1 MDVSDHN
8 NNGQPQSAE
17 PSPAPKRRR
26 TSGAPSSR
34 GVANLTPE
42 QLARKRANDREA
54 QRAIRER
61 TKNEIETLKN
71 RIKELE
77 SQQHIHELHNALR
90 QKDLVQAENEDIRRR
105 LATVLSIIQPILG
118 NHGLNELAAAAER
131 SPMQLP
137 GARTPQPVP
146 ISDQRAFHTSIPAV
160 ATSAPPAQGPSSSPS
175 SQTSNSRNWPF
186 PGAPPTSNVR
196 GWNQQQPPFEQP
208 RSNIHPD
215 LEFAQGSDER
225 LGVGFLVQNR
235 PQLGLG
241 IDKQDLSSGWDFNPQ
256 DRAIEVCTFFPRT
269 LHATCPLDNVLI
281 DFLRDSNSQVAQ
293 GMPLKTV
300 AGPPYPNFTALM
312 YPERAIQSHPLSRVF
327 IDILGTFPGLTGLP
341 EKVALFYIMFL
352 YMRWHIDS
360 NEENYERLPDWMTPR
375 LSQTFV
381 PHSMWQD
388 YVPWPRLRDRLIS
401 LQSGQ
406 HINFDN
412 FFIPFTT
419 SLSLN
424 WPYDPLDVL
433 IPAPSGGGVNSSSAA
448 GGPSINTTASGI
460 PVDPATEASPL
471 SSRPEAAATES
482 GELKTAA
489 EETSG
494 NGGDNASHQE
504 YMLNPAFEAHLRNL
518 ENWTLDPSFEST
530 FPELAGYVKI
540 KGD

>member
-1 MDVSDHN
+1 
-8 NNGQPQSAE
+8 
-17 PSPAPKRRR
+17 
-26 TSGAPSSR
+26 
-34 GVANLTPE
+34 
-42 QLARKRANDREA
+42 
-54 QRAIRER
+54 
-61 TKNEIETLKN
+61 
-71 RIKELE
+71 
-77 SQQHIHELHNALR
+77 
-90 QKDLVQAENEDIRRR
+90 
-105 LATVLSIIQPILG
+105 
-118 NHGLNELAAAAER
+118 
-131 SPMQLP
+131 MQLP

-241 IDKQDLSSGWDFNPQ
+241 VDKQDLSSGWDFNPQ

-388 YVPWPRLRDRLIS
+388 YVPWYT
-401 LQSGQ
+401 
-406 HINFDN
+406 N
-412 FFIPFTT
+412 
-419 SLSLN
+419 
-424 WPYDPLDVL
+424 
-433 IPAPSGGGVNSSSAA
+433 
-448 GGPSINTTASGI
+448 
-460 PVDPATEASPL
+460 PV
-471 SSRPEAAATES
+471 
-482 GELKTAA
+482 
-489 EETSG
+489 
-494 NGGDNASHQE
+494 
-504 YMLNPAFEAHLRNL
+504 
-518 ENWTLDPSFEST
+518 
-530 FPELAGYVKI
+530 
-540 KGD
+540 